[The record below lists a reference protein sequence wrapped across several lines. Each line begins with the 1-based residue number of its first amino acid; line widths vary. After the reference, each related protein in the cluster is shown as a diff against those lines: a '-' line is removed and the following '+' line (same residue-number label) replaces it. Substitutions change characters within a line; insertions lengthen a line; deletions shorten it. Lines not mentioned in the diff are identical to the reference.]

1 MTLSISD
8 VYKPSCKRGPKTTAA
23 PHHHNNHHKQQQQQQ
38 QRRRR
43 ATVDT
48 PCLTRPYTKPRMERR
63 PSLPLKSVQFSE
75 LSEVRVFE
83 NPRIVTKWY
92 TGQDHQRFKR
102 ERISDV
108 VSFRQRSSRS
118 PGGRQD
124 NGNANSNNKSSGQQ
138 QATPPSSGS
147 CCPVGLEQLL
157 STKGMLEAHSSRKL
171 VIQSV
176 LIEQNRQRTFGYR
189 DPDSIAFLSLKLS
202 ANAFE
207 GAQKRG
213 KFQEMAKFME

>member
-1 MTLSISD
+1 
-8 VYKPSCKRGPKTTAA
+8 
-23 PHHHNNHHKQQQQQQ
+23 
-38 QRRRR
+38 
-43 ATVDT
+43 
-48 PCLTRPYTKPRMERR
+48 MERR
-63 PSLPLKSVQFSE
+63 PSLPLKSVQFSAF
-75 LSEVRVFE
+75 SEVRVFE
-83 NPRIVTKWY
+83 NPRVVTKWY

-118 PGGRQD
+118 RGGRQD
-124 NGNANSNNKSSGQQ
+124 NGNANSNNNCGQQ